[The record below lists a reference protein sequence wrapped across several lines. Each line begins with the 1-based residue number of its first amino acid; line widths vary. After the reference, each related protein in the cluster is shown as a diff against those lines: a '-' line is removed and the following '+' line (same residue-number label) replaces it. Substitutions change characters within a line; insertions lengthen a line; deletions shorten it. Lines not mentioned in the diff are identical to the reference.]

1 MMIPNKDVK
10 RRLIKKLTKVW
21 RAIYESI
28 ENFNK
33 ELEIYKSNLRK
44 KEIIQLKLNNGTKA
58 E

>member
-1 MMIPNKDVK
+1 MMILNKDVK

-21 RAIYESI
+21 RAIHESI

-44 KEIIQLKLNNGTKA
+44 KKSYN
-58 E
+58 